1 MKVSRRNKKTRHR
14 HRENTIIIN
23 NMHYMVVG
31 HMREE
36 QMANKTVET
45 ASERMEMKQQ
55 HHQH

>member
-1 MKVSRRNKKTRHR
+1 
-14 HRENTIIIN
+14 
-23 NMHYMVVG
+23 MVVG